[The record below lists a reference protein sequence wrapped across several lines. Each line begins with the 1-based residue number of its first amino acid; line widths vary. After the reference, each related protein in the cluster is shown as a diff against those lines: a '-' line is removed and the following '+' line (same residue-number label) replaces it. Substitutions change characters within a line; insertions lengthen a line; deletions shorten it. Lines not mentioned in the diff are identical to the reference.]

1 MEIIAAKTEIG
12 ELFTYITDYLGIKDT
27 ISLLKVIFDIGI
39 VSFGVYKLA
48 QMLRETRALQLI
60 KGVLLVLFVS
70 VVADFI
76 GLTTVSYLMSF
87 ALQILPIA
95 LVVTFHPEIRR
106 ALEGIGKNKLK
117 DILRSSGTSEENE
130 ITGMVN
136 EVVSAV
142 EGLVKDKVG
151 ALIVFEKD
159 INLGE
164 IIRTGVVIDAKVSS
178 QLLQLIFV
186 PNTPLHDGAV
196 IIREN
201 KIHAA
206 ACVLPLTGDLHISK
220 ELGTRHRAGIGVTET
235 SDSISVIVSE
245 ETHKISISRRGTLI
259 RNITPNNL
267 RTILINEF
275 IKADD
280 KKKRK
285 KDRFDIFRIGKGRHK

>member
-1 MEIIAAKTEIG
+1 MEIFAAKTEIG
-12 ELFTYITDYLGIKDT
+12 ELLTYITEYLGIKDT
-27 ISLLKVIFDIGI
+27 ISLFKIIIDIGI

-48 QMLRETRALQLI
+48 QLLRETRALQLI

-70 VVADFI
+70 VVAEFI
-76 GLTTVSYLMSF
+76 GLATVSYLMSF
-87 ALQILPIA
+87 ALQILPIV

-106 ALEGIGKNKLK
+106 ALEGMGKNKLK
-117 DILRSSGTSEENE
+117 DILRSSSTNEEKAT
-130 ITGMVN
+130 IDMIN

-164 IIRTGVVIDAKVSS
+164 IIRTGVVIDANVSS

-267 RTILINEF
+267 KTILTNEF
-275 IKADD
+275 IKKDD
-280 KKKRK
+280 KKKDK
-285 KDRFDIFRIGKGRHK
+285 LIFWKGRRK